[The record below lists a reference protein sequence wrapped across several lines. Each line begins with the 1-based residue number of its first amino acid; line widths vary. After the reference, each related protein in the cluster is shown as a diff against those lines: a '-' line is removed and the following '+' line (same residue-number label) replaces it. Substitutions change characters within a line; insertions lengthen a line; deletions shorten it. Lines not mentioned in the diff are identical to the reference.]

1 MDARDVETSIAE
13 GEQALQTLLQFAR
26 ETAGKLEAHEAEKG
40 IFKRLLPMGL
50 AAMKLYFAQHG
61 TGDVGP
67 AVTRADG
74 VLLPRE
80 QRLRERDYFS
90 LFGKFAV
97 PRTCYRAPGEPGV
110 FPLDA
115 QVNLPER
122 CYSYF
127 LQEWMTVFAVEH
139 PFQESAECLA
149 QLFDLE
155 VAESVV
161 MEVAKEAAQDYED
174 FYAQRPL
181 PLEEGEGF
189 LRGGFHAVRPSVPDL
204 VPAFCKLSCRCSAC
218 AGRTIPIPTGRRF
231 SPA

>member
-1 MDARDVETSIAE
+1 MVDHVRRIPMDALDVETSIAE

-50 AAMKLYFAQHG
+50 AAMKLYFAQRG

-97 PRTCYRAPGEPGV
+97 PRTCYRTPGEPGI

-122 CYSYF
+122 CDSYV
-127 LQEWMTVFAVEH
+127 LPEWMTVFAVEH
-139 PFQESAECLA
+139 PFQESAGCLA
-149 QLFDLE
+149 QLFELE

-161 MEVAKEAAQDYED
+161 MAVAKEAVQDYED
-174 FYAQRPL
+174 F
-181 PLEEGEGF
+181 
-189 LRGGFHAVRPSVPDL
+189 
-204 VPAFCKLSCRCSAC
+204 
-218 AGRTIPIPTGRRF
+218 
-231 SPA
+231 